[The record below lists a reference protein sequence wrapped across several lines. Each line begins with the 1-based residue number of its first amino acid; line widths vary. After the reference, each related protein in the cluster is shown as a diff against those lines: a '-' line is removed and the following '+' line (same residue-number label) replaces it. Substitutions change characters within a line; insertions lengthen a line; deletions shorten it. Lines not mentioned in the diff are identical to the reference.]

1 MDVDYIA
8 IFLVKNYAGYG
19 KSHGNKTLALLPHD
33 QKKKDQEATLENG
46 IPQQRLLSEHNEDA
60 RLSCRKYDILLKPT

>member
-8 IFLVKNYAGYG
+8 IFLVKNYARYR

-33 QKKKDQEATLENG
+33 QKEKDQEATMENG
-46 IPQQRLLSEHNEDA
+46 IPEQGLLSEHNENA
-60 RLSCRKYDILLKPT
+60 RSSCRKYDILLKPT